1 MPVHTPPSLSTGE
14 RLGLAGA
21 SRHAEASRHARHR
34 LPASRT
40 PARGRPVPPFRAR
53 PGGGVDG
60 RARRRGVAD
69 HGGSICADR
78 RSRRLEGSAGSG
90 RTPTG
95 GAGSSRAA
103 RWALRLPLAAG
114 RPPGC
119 GAPVR
124 AATTALAARAPR
136 RRSRRRAG
144 CAGVRGRA
152 RPGQVR
158 GSAGRARG
166 REHRPRRWPAHHVRA
181 GHAGGGRGPGGAG
194 RRPDRDRGRRP
205 SGLPGRRLPALGTA
219 ARRGVPGSAGA
230 AGPREGTPAA
240 ASRSRGAPATARRA
254 GRTRR
259 PCCTPGRTGAAA
271 RDPGTR

>member
-1 MPVHTPPSLSTGE
+1 MRRRNRLSGSIADRFDPRMPVHTPPSLSTGE

-21 SRHAEASRHARHR
+21 SRRAEASRHARLR

-40 PARGRPVPPFRAR
+40 PARGRPASPSRAR
-53 PGGGVDG
+53 PGDGVDG
-60 RARRRGVAD
+60 RARWWGVAG

-95 GAGSSRAA
+95 GADSSRAA
-103 RWALRLPLAAG
+103 RWARRLPLAAG

-119 GAPVR
+119 GTPVR
-124 AATTALAARAPR
+124 AAAPALATRAPR

-144 CAGVRGRA
+144 YTRVRGGA
-152 RPGQVR
+152 GSGEVR

-166 REHRPRRWPAHHVRA
+166 CEHRASRRPAHHVRA

-194 RRPDRDRGRRP
+194 R
-205 SGLPGRRLPALGTA
+205 
-219 ARRGVPGSAGA
+219 
-230 AGPREGTPAA
+230 
-240 ASRSRGAPATARRA
+240 
-254 GRTRR
+254 
-259 PCCTPGRTGAAA
+259 
-271 RDPGTR
+271 